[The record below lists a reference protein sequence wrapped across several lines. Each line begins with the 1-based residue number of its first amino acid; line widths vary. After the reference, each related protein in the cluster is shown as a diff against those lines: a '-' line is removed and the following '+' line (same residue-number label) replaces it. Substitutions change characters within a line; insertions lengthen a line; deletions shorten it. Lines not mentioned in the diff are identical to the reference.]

1 MYAELICQC
10 GSSFNMDLAAVSDA
24 DLYADQVWT
33 FVWRFA
39 NAHIRCGYFVSGASV
54 DPEEFNA
61 SNTMPIR
68 PVSASKPV
76 RKARPRNAP
85 KNNPEST

>member
-10 GSSFNMDLAAVSDA
+10 GSSFNMDLSTVSDA
-24 DLYADQVWT
+24 DVYADQVWT

-54 DPEEFNA
+54 DPEEFNSINA
-61 SNTMPIR
+61 MPLR
-68 PVSASKPV
+68 AAAPKAP
-76 RKARPRNAP
+76 RKARPRNTP
-85 KNNPEST
+85 KSNPEGP